1 MNANSAG
8 QRQPGARANWHD
20 RLLGWRDRWLC
31 DYRFQ
36 RWVARFPLTRPVAR
50 RHARALFDLCAGFVY
65 SQVLLSCVRLRVLEL
80 LRPGPLSLMQIAS
93 RLDLRAEAAETL
105 LTAAA
110 ALDLIEQRR
119 GQRWGLGPLGAA
131 LLGNTAVLRMIEHH
145 PTLYED
151 LRDPVALLRDP
162 RQRSQL
168 SALWPY
174 ARHREPRDLDEAQ
187 IGAYTTLMS
196 DTQALVAEEVLDG
209 YPIAQHR
216 CLLDVGGGDG
226 TFLAAA
232 AARAPQLKLLLFD
245 LPAVALR
252 AQARL
257 TASGLAA
264 RVEIHGGDFMLG
276 ALPMGADL
284 VTLIRVLHD
293 HDDPA
298 ALSLLRAV
306 RRALPAGGRVLLA
319 EPMRDTPG
327 ALPGATAY
335 FACYLRA
342 MGQGKPRSATQI
354 AGLLLAAGFARTRLH
369 PTARPWQCALVTG
382 TAI

>member
-145 PTLYED
+145 PALYED
-151 LRDPVALLRDP
+151 LRDPVELLRQP
-162 RQRSQL
+162 QQRTHL
-168 SALWPY
+168 AALWPY
-174 ARHREPRDLDEAQ
+174 ARHREPRDLDQAQ
-187 IGAYTTLMS
+187 VGAYTTLMS

>member
-1 MNANSAG
+1 MRAG
-8 QRQPGARANWHD
+8 WRD
-20 RLLGWRDRWLC
+20 RLAGWRDRWLT
-31 DYRFQ
+31 DDRFQ
-36 RWVARFPLTRPVAR
+36 RWAARFPLTRPVAR

-65 SQVLLSCVRLRVLEL
+65 SQVLLTCVRLRLLEL
-80 LRPGPLSLMQIAS
+80 LRPGPLSLLQIAS
-93 RLDLRAEAAETL
+93 RLDLRAEAAEAL
-105 LTAAA
+105 LSAAA
-110 ALDLIEQRR
+110 ALELLEPRG

-145 PTLYED
+145 PALYED
-151 LRDPVALLRDP
+151 LRDPVALLRLP
-162 RQRSQL
+162 QQQSQL
-168 SALWPY
+168 AALWPY
-174 ARHREPRDLDEAQ
+174 ARHREPRDLDETQ
-187 IGAYTTLMS
+187 IGAYTSLMS

-209 YPIAQHR
+209 YPIARHR

-226 TFLAAA
+226 TFLASA

-257 TASGLAA
+257 SAAGLAS
-264 RVEIHGGDFMLG
+264 RVEIHGGDFTLG

-293 HDDPA
+293 HDDAA

-306 RRALPAGGRVLLA
+306 RRALPLGGRVLLA
-319 EPMRDTPG
+319 EPMSDTPG
-327 ALPGATAY
+327 SLPGATAY
-335 FACYLRA
+335 FAFYLRA
-342 MGQGKPRSATQI
+342 MGQGKPRSAPQI
-354 AGLLLAAGFARTRLH
+354 ARLLLAAGFARTRLH
-369 PTARPWQCALVTG
+369 PTSRPWQCALVTA

>member
-1 MNANSAG
+1 V
-8 QRQPGARANWHD
+8 RASWRD
-20 RLLGWRDRWLC
+20 RLVGWRDRWLS
-31 DYRFQ
+31 DHRFQ
-36 RWVARFPLTRPVAR
+36 RWAARFPLTRPVAR

-80 LRPGPLSLMQIAS
+80 LRPGPLSLPQIAS
-93 RLDLRAEAAETL
+93 RLDLSAEAAETL

-110 ALDLIEQRR
+110 ALELIEQRR

-145 PTLYED
+145 PALYED
-151 LRDPVALLRDP
+151 LRDPVELLRQP
-162 RQRSQL
+162 QQRTHL
-168 SALWPY
+168 AALWPY
-174 ARHREPRDLDEAQ
+174 ARHREPRDLDQAQ
-187 IGAYTTLMS
+187 VGAYTTLMS

-226 TFLAAA
+226 AFLAAA

-252 AQARL
+252 AQARV
-257 TASGLAA
+257 TAAGLAD
-264 RVEIHGGDFMLG
+264 RVEIHGGDFTLG

-306 RRALPAGGRVLLA
+306 RRVLPLGGRVLLA

-335 FACYLRA
+335 FAWYLRA
-342 MGQGKPRSATQI
+342 MGQGKPRSAAQI
-354 AGLLLAAGFARTRLH
+354 ARLLLAAGFARTRLH
-369 PTARPWQCALVTG
+369 PTAQPWQCALVSA